1 LKINFFLCWLYDVWK
16 DKNSGKE
23 IHSYS
28 IITTVPNTIVGKY
41 HDRMPVIFKTKEDEN
56 TWLNPEAE
64 KNQLH
69 NLLNPF
75 PSDKMEEWE
84 VGAAARNPRNDYQEV
99 IELVKTN
106 KQGTL
111 F

>member
-1 LKINFFLCWLYDVWK
+1 MKINFFLCWLYDVWK

-41 HDRMPVIFKTKEDEN
+41 HDRMPVILGKEEEDI
-56 TWLNPEAE
+56 WLSPFTEVD
-64 KNQLH
+64 QLH
-69 NLLNPF
+69 HLLKPF
-75 PSDKMEEWE
+75 PTDEMIEWE
-84 VGAAARNPRNDYQEV
+84 VGAAARDPKNDYPAV
-99 IELVKTN
+99 IEPYKHN
-106 KQGTL
+106 SQRTL